1 MDVDPQRRQYAS
13 MFLPMIPAGKVTV
26 IPQKKTQITAP
37 VFFSS
42 RNKMKCSEVLL
53 VTSAT

>member
-13 MFLPMIPAGKVTV
+13 MFFPMTPAGTV
-26 IPQKKTQITAP
+26 AAMPHKKTQITGR

-42 RNKMKCSEVLL
+42 RNKMRCSEILL
-53 VTSAT
+53 VTGAT